1 MDRMLNTSKNNIKT
15 INNIL
20 YKMYNTLC
28 NTLYNGS
35 VIINGAISGSVAWIV
50 FRDLY
55 VIHITNR
62 GRYIHSGGLSEIFA
76 LNPGAIIGMG
86 LGISYLYTG
95 KPFINAIFD

>member
-1 MDRMLNTSKNNIKT
+1 
-15 INNIL
+15 
-20 YKMYNTLC
+20 MY

-35 VIINGAISGSVAWIV
+35 VILSGAISGSVAWIV

-55 VIHITNR
+55 AIHITNR
-62 GRYIHSGGLSEIFA
+62 GRYIHSGGFNEIFA

-95 KPFINAIFD
+95 KPFINAIFDDY